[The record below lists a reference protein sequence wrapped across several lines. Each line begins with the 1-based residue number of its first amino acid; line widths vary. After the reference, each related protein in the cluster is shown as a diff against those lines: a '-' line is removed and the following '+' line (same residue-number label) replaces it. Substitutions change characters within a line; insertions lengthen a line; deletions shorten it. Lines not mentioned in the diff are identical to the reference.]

1 MIFNVLSDSRLE
13 KRSGDMSDLFGLT
26 YEQMAKLAPFSP
38 KWHGK
43 PRVNVKRV
51 LIRIIFINIGFTV
64 VRRA

>member
-1 MIFNVLSDSRLE
+1 
-13 KRSGDMSDLFGLT
+13 MSDLFGLT